1 MPGGR
6 GVAAL
11 ITLRVLEYEDNI
23 VQHTPGGVTDT
34 APRTGSTATARAAR
48 PPAPRLGAR

>member
-11 ITLRVLEYEDNI
+11 ITLRVLEYEDEI
-23 VQHTPGGVTDT
+23 VHHTPGGVTDT
-34 APRTGSTATARAAR
+34 APHTGSTATARAGR
-48 PPAPRLGAR
+48 PPAGRQARR